1 MSYTLDLYFEPAVR
15 RHRLLQYFGTR
26 RHYAI
31 AENEVLY
38 ENPATEVRFVISL
51 QPGRN
56 LLLQRTVVSAEFE
69 INYCRPSYF
78 GIEAEIE
85 LSAFMAAFQP
95 RIHDAQM
102 RGMEEGPYSGAGFLS
117 GWNFGNLFGAR
128 VAVSKEN
135 SGFGI
140 TPMPAEK
147 LRAAWAWNHRRAE
160 EAERLDNRRF
170 VPTITFFTVEG
181 RPSSVVVWALGMPIS
196 LPMVDYVL
204 VGRLVS
210 GEKRF
215 GLASRSEVLEVAARA
230 GFDTTMTPLD
240 MEYFV
245 TPPPI
250 AKWVA
255 SIPLIDFAAFQ
266 RGRLPAHRIVDEEII
281 AAARKS
287 LEQAEPIDL

>member
-1 MSYTLDLYFEPAVR
+1 MSYTLDLYFEPAVPR
-15 RHRLLQYFGTR
+15 RRLLQYFTAR

-38 ENPATEVRFVISL
+38 ENPHTEVRFVLSL
-51 QPGRN
+51 RPGRS

-69 INYCRPSYF
+69 LNYCRPSYF
-78 GIEAEIE
+78 GIEAELE

-102 RGMEEGPYSGAGFLS
+102 RGMGEGPYSREGFLS

-128 VAVSKEN
+128 VAVSKDDA
-135 SGFGI
+135 SFGI
-140 TPMPAEK
+140 TSIPAEK
-147 LRAAWAWNHRRAE
+147 LRAAWTWNHRKAE
-160 EAERLDNRRF
+160 ESVRLANRRF
-170 VPTITFFTVEG
+170 VPTIRFFTVEG
-181 RPSSVVVWALGMPIS
+181 RPSSVVIWPRGMPVS
-196 LPMVDYVL
+196 LPQVDYVL

-240 MEYFV
+240 MEYFR

-266 RGRLPAHRIVDEEII
+266 RHRLTAHRIIDEEIM
-281 AAARKS
+281 AAAQ
-287 LEQAEPIDL
+287 EAIEGEPIDL